1 LLGEERE
8 IDPRLE
14 EGRQLN
20 QAEAEQEA
28 AEKEAAINALMER
41 EDLSRKDAV
50 RRLNQLE
57 AEAIMSQ
64 VGIQSISR
72 TSYQ

>member
-1 LLGEERE
+1 M
-8 IDPRLE
+8 
-14 EGRQLN
+14 
-20 QAEAEQEA
+20 
-28 AEKEAAINALMER
+28 KR

-64 VGIQSISR
+64 AGSQSISR